1 MEDQPK
7 LSLVFTLGMCSRDM
21 DLSPMLAGEKRPQ
34 GARIQLMKGRFSMR
48 LMAALIA
55 VAFSSAAAAQEFK
68 TAVFDI
74 ELVDMSQAAE
84 LGIRNDQTQRLQLVS
99 NELRTLLESSPQ
111 IQLIELTPKRE
122 EINRKAPLHKCN
134 GCAEDLA
141 KELGADLAVAGIV
154 QKTSD
159 LILSFAVT
167 IRDVHSGKVVRGG
180 QVDIRGNTD
189 ESWLR
194 GIRWLVKN
202 RLLSEPMSVQP

>member
-1 MEDQPK
+1 
-7 LSLVFTLGMCSRDM
+7 
-21 DLSPMLAGEKRPQ
+21 
-34 GARIQLMKGRFSMR
+34 MR
-48 LMAALIA
+48 LMAALIFLA
-55 VAFSSAAAAQEFK
+55 LSSAAAAQEFK

-99 NELRTLLESSPQ
+99 NELRTLLEESPQ
-111 IQLIELTPKRE
+111 IQLVELTPKRE

-202 RLLSEPMSVQP
+202 RLLSEPMPVPP